1 MNRIA
6 DNAIRLPVKIEDVTA
21 HWLTEALAATYPGV
35 EVTSARIGNILW
47 GTATKV
53 PVQVEFNSVGQQAQ
67 LPASLIVKGG
77 FSEHRHV
84 LERCYDLEVR
94 FYRDV
99 LPLLGI
105 NAPKAFFAAHDP
117 ANHQHIVVLE
127 DLNLRDV
134 SFCRVQQPLS
144 YAQAAAHLDVLARM
158 HARWW
163 DSPVLEEGGELGYL
177 RVWDPLPPGEEGAY
191 QWGQLQPQVWSHYMG
206 LPRACAVPKLMHDR
220 EQMQRALLQLQAF
233 DRLEPYCFLHGDYH
247 LGNLYFDADGQP
259 GTLDWQSF
267 TKGPWS
273 HDVTYFLVSAL
284 DIADRRKWD
293 KALLS
298 YYLER
303 LAAHGVCSPPS
314 LETAWDAFRRQI
326 IDGLYFW
333 LVNPVE
339 MQAEVNNAAV
349 APRFAMA
356 ALDCETF
363 ELMEDLRNG

>member
-1 MNRIA
+1 M
-6 DNAIRLPVKIEDVTA
+6 KHIEDGAIQLPLKLEEITA
-21 HWLTEALAATYPGV
+21 RWLTEALAVTYPGV
-35 EVTSARIGNILW
+35 EVTSMRTGHVLW
-47 GTATKV
+47 GTATKI
-53 PVQVEFNSVGQQAQ
+53 PLQVEYNRVGREAQ
-67 LPASLIVKGG
+67 LPGSLIVKGG
-77 FSEHRHV
+77 FSEHRHI
-84 LERCYDLEVR
+84 LERCYYLEAR

-105 NAPKAFFAAHDP
+105 NAPQAFFAADDSV
-117 ANHQHIVVLE
+117 NHQHIVILE
-127 DLNLRDV
+127 DLNLRGV
-134 SFCRVQQPLS
+134 RFCRVQEPLS

-163 DSPVLEEGGELGYL
+163 DSPVLEEGGELGDL
-177 RVWDPLPPGEEGAY
+177 TVWGPLPPGDEGAY
-191 QWGQLQPQVWSHYMG
+191 QWGQLKPEVWSHYMS

-220 EQMQRALLQLQAF
+220 ELMQRALLQLQAF
-233 DRLEPYCFLHGDYH
+233 DHVKPFCFLHGDYH
-247 LGNLYFDADGQP
+247 LGNLYFDADGRA

-267 TKGPWS
+267 AKGTWS

-303 LAAHGVCSPPS
+303 LAANGVRSPPS
-314 LETAWDAFRRQI
+314 WETAWDAFRRQI

-339 MQAEVNNAAV
+339 MQSEVNNSAV

-356 ALDCETF
+356 ALDCDTF
-363 ELMEDLRNG
+363 ELLEEICDG